1 MAKSDMASENY
12 EEKIAK
18 QKEIVRELAEEFK
31 KTPSDE
37 LELKLNR
44 ETDLL
49 RQITNCAVG
58 NPKER
63 SQETAEVA
71 RAVALSR
78 AVMPI
83 DE

>member
-1 MAKSDMASENY
+1 MENY

-18 QKEIVRELAEEFK
+18 QKELVKELSEAYK
-31 KTPSDE
+31 KAPSPE

-49 RQITNCAVG
+49 RQLINSAVG
-58 NPKER
+58 DPKNR
-63 SQETAEVA
+63 SKETAEVA
-71 RAVALSR
+71 RTVALSR

-83 DE
+83 K